1 MGVLYWLSQL
11 SELYRML
18 YPWITLSKIT
28 WQMEV
33 DCFAYLA
40 LVSGKLHIYFTIC
53 LQISLVNV
61 NVYVNG

>member
-1 MGVLYWLSQL
+1 MQVLYWLSQL

-40 LVSGKLHIYFTIC
+40 LVLHIYFTIC
-53 LQISLVNV
+53 VQISLVNV
-61 NVYVNG
+61 NVYVSG